1 MYNYVHYYFYTH
13 FSNLYSIFFLYLK
26 KFDKIYKNIYNLLS
40 KQKTE
45 YIGGVTMKRTYQ
57 PNNHRK
63 SKKMGFMARMKT
75 KIINSRRKKG
85 RKVLSH

>member
-1 MYNYVHYYFYTH
+1 
-13 FSNLYSIFFLYLK
+13 
-26 KFDKIYKNIYNLLS
+26 
-40 KQKTE
+40 
-45 YIGGVTMKRTYQ
+45 MKRTYQ
-57 PNNHRK
+57 PYNHRK